1 LRPFVG
7 IPFSACP
14 LPVRYTG
21 GEEGS
26 IQGGSGSGGS
36 SYDEEYSAM
45 GTTWTYSDTSIV
57 CHTTTAELAAV
68 LLTVPLRRRGQQQR
82 ERPQRVI
89 VVGPAC
95 VSPKCA

>member
-1 LRPFVG
+1 
-7 IPFSACP
+7 
-14 LPVRYTG
+14 
-21 GEEGS
+21 
-26 IQGGSGSGGS
+26 
-36 SYDEEYSAM
+36 M